1 MATIHEFQLSGN
13 APNGEEGPWTLAS
26 VVASEEEFSELISQ
40 IYEMS
45 RATEIRSMQRIS
57 DDQIKAL
64 AQAKHIPLMAR
75 GTLTAPLFEMFGV
88 IQNYMS
94 VIVRG
99 EGNRIAAEMGLG
111 EIGEA

>member
-1 MATIHEFQLSGN
+1 MATIHEFELTGN
-13 APNGEEGPWTLAS
+13 APNGEEGPWMLAS

-40 IYEMS
+40 ITKMN
-45 RATEIRSMQRIS
+45 RAIEIQSHKRIT
-57 DDQIKAL
+57 DDQIQAL
-64 AQAKHIPLMAR
+64 AQSKHIPLMAK

-88 IQNYMS
+88 TQNYMS